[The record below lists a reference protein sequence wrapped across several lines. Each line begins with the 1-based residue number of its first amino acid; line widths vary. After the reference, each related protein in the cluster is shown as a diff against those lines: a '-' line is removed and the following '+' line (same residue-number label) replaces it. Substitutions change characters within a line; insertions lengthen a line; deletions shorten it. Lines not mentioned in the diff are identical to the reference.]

1 LNSVC
6 WNGKYY
12 SHFIPEDPYPAHIKS
27 YPLSAIGLS
36 NTYSMNRGT
45 ATPEMAAS
53 IIETYRQI
61 GEKTKNESLAPWFGI
76 YPFITPHF
84 GNYAVGEY
92 MNGAVLPLVG
102 GELCKAAF
110 QYGYEKFA
118 IEQLDILEKIVQ
130 INGGRIPGCVNADG
144 TAQKEAI
151 PAEWGQAAFV
161 SALVEGLAGVVDKSI
176 QFKEV
181 EISPRWYFAGVNKTE
196 VKVGYGNDG
205 NQAGY
210 TYSLNPKN
218 NRVEIVT
225 TGKFESFTLR
235 FPMPEKAKTA
245 SASINGKRVNVTT
258 EQVNQSRYAVVKG
271 LGSSNRIEF
280 TFR

>member
-1 LNSVC
+1 LKLT
-6 WNGKYY
+6 GKL
-12 SHFIPEDPYPAHIKS
+12 AK
-27 YPLSAIGLS
+27 
-36 NTYSMNRGT
+36 
-45 ATPEMAAS
+45 
-53 IIETYRQI
+53 
-61 GEKTKNESLAPWFGI
+61 KTKNESLAPWFGI

-92 MNGAVLPLVG
+92 MNGAILPLVG

-110 QYGYEKFA
+110 QNGYEKFA

-130 INGGRIPGCVNADG
+130 INGGRIPGCVNVDG

-161 SALVEGLAGVVDKSI
+161 SALVEGLAGLVDKSI

-181 EISPRWYFAGVNKTE
+181 EISPRWYFAGVNKTI

-210 TYSLNPKN
+210 TYSFNPKN
-218 NRVEIVT
+218 NRAEIVT

-235 FPMPEKAKTA
+235 LPMPEKAKTA
-245 SASINGKRVNVTT
+245 SASINGKRVQVIT